1 MREFPAE
8 RRAREA
14 LANDLFDIVHI
25 FRLDTLDHARKWIPE
40 TASECWL
47 DLDDVESATHRGIA
61 ELHRTLGDQ
70 DNAERELTVA
80 TTSERAEIEVLR
92 TFDRVF
98 LASAFDLERLPT
110 GGPARIE
117 ILPNVLPL
125 PDLLPNPPEVGPF
138 VFLFVG
144 TLGYFPNWEGLS
156 WLIGSVWPAVRQR
169 AQRPA
174 EFHIVGHWATGE
186 LERFALEPGIH
197 LVGPVD
203 DVRSAYECAHAVVV
217 PLRAG
222 GGTRIK
228 IIEAFGYRRPVITT
242 SIGVEGIEA
251 VADRDVK
258 IADDAPSFAGAML
271 QLIDDASL
279 RDRLADNA
287 HALMQDR
294 YTDRQ
299 LDAIVQRL

>member
-1 MREFPAE
+1 M
-8 RRAREA
+8 
-14 LANDLFDIVHI
+14 
-25 FRLDTLDHARKWIPE
+25 
-40 TASECWL
+40 
-47 DLDDVESATHRGIA
+47 
-61 ELHRTLGDQ
+61 
-70 DNAERELTVA
+70 
-80 TTSERAEIEVLR
+80 
-92 TFDRVF
+92 
-98 LASAFDLERLPT
+98 
-110 GGPARIE
+110 
-117 ILPNVLPL
+117 
-125 PDLLPNPPEVGPF
+125 
-138 VFLFVG
+138 
-144 TLGYFPNWEGLS
+144 
-156 WLIGSVWPAVRQR
+156 
-169 AQRPA
+169 
-174 EFHIVGHWATGE
+174 GHWATGE